1 MQPKTLWEYRVL
13 TFGSALSGVK
23 DEELEALLDSWGE
36 EGWEVFE
43 ISPITNSSKIRIAAR
58 RPLSSSTRRQRSWPS
73 E

>member
-1 MQPKTLWEYRVL
+1 MTTQTQWEYRVF

-23 DEELEALLDSWGE
+23 DEELEALLDSWGA

-43 ISPITNSSKIRIAAR
+43 VNPITNSSKVRIVVKR
-58 RPLSSSTRRQRSWPS
+58 LLTRSTRRQRSWPS

>member
-36 EGWEVFE
+36 DGWEVFE
-43 ISPITNSSKIRIAAR
+43 ISSITNSSKVRIAAR

>member
-1 MQPKTLWEYRVL
+1 MQPTTLWEYRVL
-13 TFGSALSGVK
+13 TFGSAWSGVK
-23 DEELEALLDSWGE
+23 DEELEALLDLWGE